1 MGIGGGKASKGGHV
15 SQHPLLKL
23 KSDLPGRFYI
33 LILSLKK
40 KKKVFKKHSSAKTLI
55 FPKDSSKFTIFPFQT
70 VQGRLPAVGLL
81 LPGMPAGQLSSR
93 FLNQCFCL
101 FSLGSFGY
109 RVTCETHRQADDF
122 K

>member
-1 MGIGGGKASKGGHV
+1 MGIGGRKASKGGHIV

-40 KKKVFKKHSSAKTLI
+40 KSFKKHSSSKTLI
-55 FPKDSSKFTIFPFQT
+55 FPKDSSKCTIFPFQT
-70 VQGRLPAVGLL
+70 VQGPLPAMGLL
-81 LPGMPAGQLSSR
+81 LPCMPAWQLSSR

-101 FSLGSFGY
+101 FSWVLLAI
-109 RVTCETHRQADDF
+109 E
-122 K
+122 